1 MDSERKPSV
10 VVVGPVYVDMAIR
23 CSQIPISGQKIKG
36 NTISYI
42 ATGPG
47 PNQAVEAALCGCNV
61 HLISKIGGDP
71 FGQMAKDSLS
81 EYDVNVEYIRKAE
94 AKNTGVVLTFITASG
109 ENAECHYLGANA
121 ALGTRDIEAA
131 EGIISEADVCLIHGS
146 LPQDVIVAAIKS
158 AKVHGKK
165 AILNPEKPIDQK
177 VKESGG
183 LPNEFFMVDMIISN
197 LGEAA
202 DITDHSSSGIRTAK
216 LIGSDMVA
224 RGVKSSVITMG
235 RRGSMVVERNGAD
248 QIPAFEIESVDNTG
262 RGDAFT
268 GALAAY
274 YAVKDDVRGAVKFA
288 SAAGALACT
297 QIGSIEAMPTKADII
312 QLLQQQDNE

>member
-1 MDSERKPSV
+1 MDSGRKPSV
-10 VVVGPVYVDMAIR
+10 VVVGPVFVDMAIR
-23 CSQIPISGQKIKG
+23 CSHIPIPGHSVIG

-47 PNQAVEAALCGCNV
+47 PNQAVEASLCGCNV

-71 FGQMAKDSLS
+71 FGQMAKASLA
-81 EYDVNVEYIRKAE
+81 EYDINVEYIHKAE
-94 AKNTGVVLTFITASG
+94 AKNTGVILTFTSSAG
-109 ENAECHYLGANA
+109 ENAECHYTGANV
-121 ALGTRDIEAA
+121 ALVPRDIEAA
-131 EGIISEADVCLIHGS
+131 ESIISEANVCLIHGS
-146 LPQDVIVAAIKS
+146 LPQDAIVTAIKN
-158 AKVHGKK
+158 AKVHGRKTIINAEKSLAKK
-165 AILNPEKPIDQK
+165 EKG
-177 VKESGG
+177 E
-183 LPNEFFMVDMIISN
+183 LPNEYFMVDIIISN
-197 LGEAA
+197 LDEAA
-202 DITDHSSSGIRTAK
+202 DITDHSTSGMRTAK

-224 RGVKSSVITMG
+224 RGIKSAVITMG
-235 RRGSMVVERNGAD
+235 KRGCMVVDRDGAD

-297 QIGSIEAMPTKADII
+297 KIGSIEAMPSKADII
-312 QLLQQQDNE
+312 QLLQKEDMQ